1 MMKKQLRKLAILGL
15 LAFAL
20 PAVANS
26 ERVCVPYTI
35 ECDNG
40 TFSGEICGETT
51 TEIISKA
58 WAIAEIV
65 C

>member
-1 MMKKQLRKLAILGL
+1 MKKHLKKLAILGL

-20 PAVANS
+20 PVVANA
-26 ERVCVPYTI
+26 EKVCVPYTI

-51 TEIISKA
+51 SEIVGKA
-58 WAIAEIV
+58 WAIAEIL